1 TQFYFCNIRKIGYP
15 LQKILQGFIMKN
27 VRKLIK
33 MWRKRSIKKGV
44 VGMVSLIT
52 SLLSLLF
59 MPVILIL
66 LVLVALAFKL
76 FLYVGGI
83 YMVLAVILMLW
94 IEDAKVY
101 PLTLYQGIAVCIAIG
116 VITLFLRFHAYFKL
130 RRFRQN
136 HY

>member
-1 TQFYFCNIRKIGYP
+1 
-15 LQKILQGFIMKN
+15 MKN

-66 LVLVALAFKL
+66 QVLVALAFKL